1 MIETREEIRKFVD
14 IERELRQGNVGYC
27 IFCNQLTIRFKK
39 VGTKTVCDSCI
50 LELQQICK
58 EEEYD

>member
-1 MIETREEIRKFVD
+1 MIESLEDMRKFVD
-14 IERELRQGNVGYC
+14 IERKLKQGDVGYC

-39 VGTKTVCDSCI
+39 IGNKVICDSCI
-50 LELQQICK
+50 GELQQICK